1 MAWYSGLGLMIIER
15 TKETTHSAME
25 MEKDSSAKMTIEDAA
40 RLLERHL
47 YSESARIL
55 EPVLADDP
63 GNLNAAYLLG
73 LARAG
78 QGRGEDA
85 VELLS
90 RVAGEVDAAAVH
102 NNLGAAL
109 EHAGRMD
116 EAIEAFKRA
125 ARLDPADAL
134 ARKNL
139 GIALDRRG
147 DKLGALR
154 AFQEALRLRPGYP
167 QAQQGLVGALRDI
180 EASRYDPSLESLL
193 HDCFQSPFSDFDQL
207 VEPARQQIRH
217 RHDFKA
223 LTERLRDRDGVTDA
237 AKILS
242 GNALFHDGLTLT
254 INRDWRIELFL
265 VRLRERLLGL
275 FGAGQDRTD
284 APKALIGA
292 IARQCFNNEYVFAVG
307 SPEKESVAALGREIE
322 RAATAG
328 SGTID
333 PTALLVYAMY
343 EPLYGMSCADAIAAA
358 FAGTED
364 PILGPVLKRV
374 LWDHREER
382 RLKSEIRVLKP
393 IVDDVSQ
400 KVRAQY
406 EENPYP
412 RWIHTPKRPSMPFP
426 TRLKALFPHL
436 TPPAFLGGDLKIL
449 VAGCG
454 TGRHPIYV
462 AMRHPGARVLA
473 VDLSASSIAYGLR
486 MAGEMGIQ
494 TIDFMQAD
502 ILDLAEL
509 SGPFDVIESV
519 GVLHHMKEPLAGLK
533 VLAGLLRPG
542 GVMKLGLY
550 SERARDVVARVRRH
564 IADAAIPA
572 DVGGVR
578 AFRATVMAEGETGAF
593 AQLLAEP
600 DFYSVSACRDL
611 LFHAQEHRFT
621 LARIKAMIEGEGLR
635 FLGFD
640 LGGAIPDLYA
650 TYAPFD
656 RDKNDLLSWDRFE
669 ADHPGLIGGYLF
681 WCHKALGD
689 L

>member
-1 MAWYSGLGLMIIER
+1 M
-15 TKETTHSAME
+15 
-25 MEKDSSAKMTIEDAA
+25 
-40 RLLERHL
+40 ERHL
-47 YSESARIL
+47 YSESARKL
-55 EPVLADDP
+55 EPVVAAEP

-78 QGRGEDA
+78 QGRGEEA

-90 RVAGEVDAAAVH
+90 RVARVVDAAVVH
-102 NNLGAAL
+102 SNLGAAL
-109 EHAGRMD
+109 EHAGRID

-125 ARLDPADAL
+125 TRLDPTDAL
-134 ARKNL
+134 AHKNL
-139 GIALDRRG
+139 GVALNRRG
-147 DKLGALR
+147 DKPAALR
-154 AFQEALRLRPGYP
+154 AFQEALRLRPGYL
-167 QAQQGLVGALRDI
+167 QAQQGLVGALQDI

-193 HDCFQSPFSDFDQL
+193 HGCFQSPFSDFDQL

-223 LTERLRDRDGVTDA
+223 LAERLRDHDGAMDA

-242 GNALFHDGLTLT
+242 ENELFLDCLVLT

-265 VRLRERLLGL
+265 VRHRERLLDL
-275 FGAGQDRTD
+275 FGAGRDRTD

-307 SPEKESVAALGREIE
+307 SPEMESVAALGREIE
-322 RAATAG
+322 RAATEA

-343 EPLYGMSCADAIAAA
+343 EPLYGMSCADAVAAA
-358 FAGTED
+358 FAGTKD

-382 RLKSEIRVLKP
+382 RLKSEIRTLQP
-393 IVDDVSQ
+393 IIDDVSQ

-412 RWIHTPKRPSMPFP
+412 RWIHTPKRPSVPFP
-426 TRLKALFPHL
+426 ARLKALFPHM
-436 TPPAFLGGDLKIL
+436 TPPEFLGGDLKIL

-473 VDLSASSIAYGLR
+473 VDLSTSSIAYGMR
-486 MAGEMGIQ
+486 MAREMGIE

-519 GVLHHMKEPLAGLK
+519 GVLHHMKDPLAGLK
-533 VLAGLLRPG
+533 VLVGLLRPG
-542 GVMKLGLY
+542 GVVKLGLY
-550 SERARDVVARVRRH
+550 SERARDVVVRARRH
-564 IADAAIPA
+564 IADTAISA
-572 DVGGVR
+572 DVSGVR
-578 AFRATVMAEGETGAF
+578 AFRATVMADGETGAF
-593 AQLLAEP
+593 AKLLAEP

-621 LARIKAMIEGEGLR
+621 LSQIKTMIEGEGLH
-635 FLGFD
+635 FLGFE
-640 LGGAIPDLYA
+640 LGSAIPDLYA
-650 TYAPFD
+650 EYAPDD

-681 WCHKALGD
+681 WCHKACGD
-689 L
+689 P